1 MLAEQANV
9 NDRQLYETKQA
20 HLEHEIEQAQAVLEA
35 SKSELKAAREEK
47 QQKNE
52 YEVN

>member
-1 MLAEQANV
+1 M
-9 NDRQLYETKQA
+9 NDRQFYESKQA
-20 HLEHEIEQAQAVLEA
+20 HLEHEIERAQAVLEA

-52 YEVN
+52 CEVS